1 MRPATYLPL
10 IAAALY
16 LAAGAAAAAGPGTT
30 AANFLKIPVG
40 ARETALGGA
49 LTASA
54 AGPAALFYNPAGL
67 GSLTALEVSYS
78 YNNYFSGLSQQWL
91 AAAYPLKYGALGL
104 GLNYFNVK
112 SFPAYDGAGADIG
125 SVSAYDAAAYLGY
138 GAGLRTG
145 LGFLP
150 AVRLGAAVKYLRGKL
165 DDAGASGYGADAG
178 MVLLPAVRGL
188 SLGLGVENFLGSR
201 MEYIDSGARPARKVK
216 AGAAY
221 LLRGLPIS
229 ALLTADFNFPEDGSS
244 YFSAGIE
251 NTLYGA
257 LALRAGYTAFG
268 EVSNGLSFGL
278 GLALPRRYA
287 GDMTLDYS
295 FGSTYDLG
303 NVHKFGLSYRFAAPQ
318 KKARVSVRAGAPAGP
333 AASAAAVAVATAPA
347 AVLDFSGSLEALYGP
362 DPAAAT
368 AAAEAIAGEPRA
380 IEHFSALLSSGKTEW
395 RRTAVAGLARSPDP
409 RAPAELIKALGD
421 PEPEVR
427 AAAARAL
434 NGRGGAAAAERLQEL
449 LRSEESET
457 VKNAFIEALGKAGGL

>member
-1 MRPATYLPL
+1 MRPVSFAPL
-10 IAAALY
+10 LAGAFC
-16 LAAGAAAAAGPGTT
+16 LAAGFAAAAGPGTT

-49 LTASA
+49 LTAAA

-67 GSLTALEVSYS
+67 GSLTAPEISYS

-91 AAAYPLKYGALGL
+91 AAALPLGPGGLGL
-104 GLNYFNVK
+104 GLNYFGVK
-112 SFPAYDGAGADIG
+112 SFAAYDAAGAGIG

-145 LGFLP
+145 LALLP
-150 AVRLGAAVKYLRGKL
+150 DIRIGAAVKYLRGRL
-165 DDAGASGYGADAG
+165 DDATASGYGADAG
-178 MVLLPAVRGL
+178 VALLPALRGL
-188 SLGLGVENFLGSR
+188 SLGLGGENLLGSR

-221 LLRGLPIS
+221 LVSGLPIT
-229 ALLTADFNFPEDGSS
+229 ALLTADFNFPEDGAS

-257 LALRAGYTAFG
+257 LALRAGYTAAG
-268 EVSNGLSFGL
+268 DVSNGITFGL

-287 GDMTLDYS
+287 GDLSVDYS
-295 FGSTYDLG
+295 YGATYDLG

-318 KKARVSVRAGAPAGP
+318 KKARVSVRAGASASP

-347 AVLDFSGSLEALYGP
+347 AVLDFSGSLEDLYGA
-362 DPAAAT
+362 DPAAAR
-368 AAAEAIAGEPRA
+368 AAAEAIAGDPRA

-395 RRTAVAGLARSPDP
+395 RRAAVAGLARSRDL

-421 PEPEVR
+421 PEAEVR

-434 NGRGGAAAAERLQEL
+434 DGRGGAAAAERLQEL
-449 LRSEESET
+449 LREEESET
-457 VKNAFIEALGKAGGL
+457 VKNAFIEALGKARGL

>member
-1 MRPATYLPL
+1 MRPAFYLPL
-10 IAAALY
+10 LAAALCQ
-16 LAAGAAAAAGPGTT
+16 AAGPAAAAGPGTT

-67 GSLTALEVSYS
+67 GSQEAAEISYS

-91 AAAYPLKYGALGL
+91 AAALPLGPGGLGL
-104 GLNYFNVK
+104 GLNYFGVK
-112 SFPAYDGAGADIG
+112 SFAAYDAAGAGIG

-178 MVLLPAVRGL
+178 LVLLPALRGL
-188 SLGLGVENFLGSR
+188 SLGLGVENLLGGR
-201 MEYIDSGARPARKVK
+201 MEYIAAGARPARKVK

-221 LLRGLPIS
+221 AVRGLPIS
-229 ALLTADFNFPEDGSS
+229 ALLTADFNFPEDGAS
-244 YFSAGIE
+244 YLSAGIE

-268 EVSNGLSFGL
+268 DVSSGLSFGL

-287 GDMTLDYS
+287 GDMSLDYS
-295 FGSTYDLG
+295 YGSTYDLG
-303 NVHKFGLSYRFAAPQ
+303 SVHKFGLSYRFAAPE
-318 KKARVSVRAGAPAGP
+318 KRAQAAAAVPAAPAAAPREGAPA
-333 AASAAAVAVATAPA
+333 AAP
-347 AVLDFSGSLEALYGP
+347 DFSHSLEALYGP
-362 DPAAAT
+362 DQAAAR
-368 AAAEAIAGEPRA
+368 AAAGAVANEPRA
-380 IEHFSALLSSGKTEW
+380 MEHFSALLSSGKTEW
-395 RRTAVAGLARSPDP
+395 RLTAVAGLAASRDP
-409 RAPAELIKALGD
+409 RAPAELIRALGD

-427 AAAARAL
+427 AAAALAL

-449 LRSEESET
+449 LRQEEDET
-457 VKNAFIEALGKAGGL
+457 VKNAFIQALGKVGGL

>member
-1 MRPATYLPL
+1 MSITMRGLLLT
-10 IAAALY
+10 AACA
-16 LAAGAAAAAGPGTT
+16 LAAGSSAAAGPGTT

-49 LTASA
+49 MTAAA
-54 AGPAALFYNPAGL
+54 AGPGAVFYNPAGL
-67 GSLTALEVSYS
+67 GSLTAPEVSYS

-112 SFPAYDGAGADIG
+112 AFPAYDGAGAGIG

-150 AVRLGAAVKYLRGKL
+150 DIRLGAAVKYIRSRL
-165 DDAGASGYGADAG
+165 DDASASGYGADAG
-178 MVLLPAVRGL
+178 LVLLPALRGL
-188 SLGLGVENFLGSR
+188 SLGLGVENLLGSR
-201 MEYIDSGARPARKVK
+201 MEYIDAGARPARKVK

-221 LLRGLPIS
+221 LLRRLPIS
-229 ALLTADFNFPEDGSS
+229 ALLTADFNFPEDGGS
-244 YFSAGIE
+244 YLSAGIE

-268 EVSNGLSFGL
+268 DVSNGLSFGL

-295 FGSTYDLG
+295 YGSTYDLG
-303 NVHKFGLSYRFAAPQ
+303 NVHKFGLSYRFA
-318 KKARVSVRAGAPAGP
+318 RVSGPAPAQAEAAP
-333 AASAAAVAVATAPA
+333 AAASAPAPVPEPA
-347 AVLDFSGSLEALYGP
+347 EPRDFNLSLEALYGP
-362 DPAAAT
+362 DPAAAM

-380 IEHFSALLSSGKTEW
+380 LEHFSALLSSGKTEW
-395 RRTAVAGLARSPDP
+395 RRTAVAGLARSRDP

-427 AAAARAL
+427 AAAALAL
-434 NGRGGAAAAERLQEL
+434 DGRGGAAAAERLQEL
-449 LRSEESET
+449 LREEESET
-457 VKNAFIEALGKAGGL
+457 VKNAFIEALGKARGL